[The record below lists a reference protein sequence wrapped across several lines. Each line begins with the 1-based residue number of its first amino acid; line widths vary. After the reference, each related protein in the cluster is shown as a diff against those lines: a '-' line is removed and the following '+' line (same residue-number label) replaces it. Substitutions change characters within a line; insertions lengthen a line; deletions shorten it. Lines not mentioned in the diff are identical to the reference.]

1 MLLIKAVFFHWFL
14 SFCFLQR
21 FSFLREGLTHCSCH
35 LFFSMATNEESA
47 DSESPSP
54 LPTSPSQPLK
64 HRRNNSMTKCL
75 SAGPMAAASRL
86 MSSLTK
92 QSRTPPLTTTE
103 TNNTHEQTSV
113 SMKPFEKRSSA
124 ASRRRSSSPESS
136 ASTTT
141 LINSSTTT
149 SSDLNQATIE
159 FNLPT
164 PETIDSNFNFE
175 SNCTE
180 LRDLAESNCR
190 YFSQQKT
197 DVCRRFSR
205 LLMQLIHSLELSIPL
220 IRYLTDHFHK
230 FDYSPEVNR
239 ENLLLHLQFFVSD

>member
-1 MLLIKAVFFHWFL
+1 
-14 SFCFLQR
+14 
-21 FSFLREGLTHCSCH
+21 
-35 LFFSMATNEESA
+35 MATNEESA

-92 QSRTPPLTTTE
+92 QSRTPPLTTNE
-103 TNNTHEQTSV
+103 TNNMHEQTSV
-113 SMKPFEKRSSA
+113 SMKPFGKRSSA

-149 SSDLNQATIE
+149 SSDLNQVTIE
-159 FNLPT
+159 YNLPT

-190 YFSQQKT
+190 YFSLQKT

-239 ENLLLHLQFFVSD
+239 ENLLLLLHCLQFFVFD